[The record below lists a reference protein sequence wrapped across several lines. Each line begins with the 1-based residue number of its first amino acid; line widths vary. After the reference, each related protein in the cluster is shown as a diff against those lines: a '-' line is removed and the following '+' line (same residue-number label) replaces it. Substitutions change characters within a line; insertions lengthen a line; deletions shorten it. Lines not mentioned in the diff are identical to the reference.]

1 MRTSAVTAYKALN
14 EEKKRIRR
22 IFPHLQNRRQ
32 PRGNAHQYN
41 GYQGGDQL
49 HGSLYFNS
57 YSQAEATLSK
67 YGGGGRSGSTTD
79 TSTRQGA
86 DGKQYPFDPNE
97 PSYVSK
103 FPVGWRGCFKCG
115 KDDHWKREN
124 FPDGNTQDKRI
135 MEIFHKELK
144 CHKPA
149 FRRPI
154 YAPKV
159 SCHIILS
166 VLLPR

>member
-1 MRTSAVTAYKALN
+1 MSA
-14 EEKKRIRR
+14 I
-22 IFPHLQNRRQ
+22 
-32 PRGNAHQYN
+32 YN
-41 GYQGGDQL
+41 YQGVNNGLDAL
-49 HGSLYFNS
+49 ASFPNTEFCDTRIG
-57 YSQAEATLSK
+57 
-67 YGGGGRSGSTTD
+67 TTD
-79 TSTRQGA
+79 TPTRQGA

-103 FPVGWRGCFKCG
+103 FPVGWSGCYKCG
-115 KDDHWKREN
+115 KDDHSRREN
-124 FPDGNTQDKRI
+124 CPEGNNQDQRI

-166 VLLPR
+166 VLLPQ